1 MSALKLTVTNW
12 GEVALDKRQLKNLMR
27 SAANDIKGKTARL
40 IAQTTG
46 SGRTYRGGGGSAY
59 RGTYRPGSYRAS
71 APGEPPVTVSGTL
84 RQSLKAYPYPSG
96 EGFAVRER
104 AFYALFL
111 EAGATGGGNPGGG
124 RAGQRRRAQ
133 ARRHRAR
140 YTTARVLQPRPHLDR
155 VMKQEEANLQR
166 RVRRAL
172 DEGIT
177 WRETKK

>member
-1 MSALKLTVTNW
+1 MSALKLTVSNG
-12 GEVALDKRQLKNLMR
+12 GEVALDKRQLKNLMH
-27 SAANDIKGKTARL
+27 SAGNDIKGKTARL
-40 IAQTTG
+40 ISQSTG
-46 SGRTYRGGGGSAY
+46 SGRNYRGGGGSAY
-59 RGTYRPGSYRAS
+59 CGTYRPGAYRAS
-71 APGEPPVTVSGTL
+71 APGDPPVMVSGTL

-140 YTTARVLQPRPHLDR
+140 YTTARVLQPRPHLER
-155 VMKQEEANLQR
+155 VMKQEEPNLER
-166 RVRRAL
+166 RVRQAL
-172 DEGIT
+172 SEGLR
-177 WRETKK
+177 WRETKR

>member
-1 MSALKLTVTNW
+1 MSALKLSITSW
-12 GEVALDKRQLKNLMR
+12 GEVALDKRQLKALMR
-27 SAANDIKGKTARL
+27 SAANDVKNKTSRL

-59 RGTYRPGSYRAS
+59 RGAYRPGAYRAS
-71 APGEPPVTVSGTL
+71 AAGDPPVMVSGTL

-111 EAGATGGGNPGGG
+111 EAGATGGGNPGKGT
-124 RAGQRRRAQ
+124 RRAQ

-140 YTTARVLQPRPHLDR
+140 YTTARVLAPRPHLDR
-155 VMKQEEANLQR
+155 VMQQEEPNLER
-166 RVRRAL
+166 RVRQAL
-172 DEGIT
+172 DEGLK
-177 WRETKK
+177 WRETKKP